1 MNVADDAWHGIYM
14 LSLTLFVRLIHRR
27 RRRRRR
33 RSSSRGVIHVITHAD
48 VLLLRLWRIARARR
62 GIPHLLKC
70 TRYMNDA
77 PGPNERAN
85 DDTLKRMHGDVDMTT
100 DDTRVVS
107 EVKRESGACP

>member
-1 MNVADDAWHGIYM
+1 VAWYIYVVID
-14 LSLTLFVRLIHRR
+14 TLRAIDP
-27 RRRRRR
+27 
-33 RSSSRGVIHVITHAD
+33 SSSSSSSSSVVVAWCHDVITHAD